1 MSPTPKQMGRR
12 LKKLGEDRDMSRA
25 QLAALAGITREY
37 VRRVE
42 GGVQDPTVGTLQKIA
57 RALKVKVADL
67 VK

>member
-12 LKKLGEDRDMSRA
+12 LKKLREDRDMSRA
-25 QLAALAGITREY
+25 QLAELAGITREY

>member
-1 MSPTPKQMGRR
+1 
-12 LKKLGEDRDMSRA
+12 MSRA
-25 QLAALAGITREY
+25 ELAELAGITREY

-42 GGVQDPTVGTLQKIA
+42 AGVQDPTLGILQKLA